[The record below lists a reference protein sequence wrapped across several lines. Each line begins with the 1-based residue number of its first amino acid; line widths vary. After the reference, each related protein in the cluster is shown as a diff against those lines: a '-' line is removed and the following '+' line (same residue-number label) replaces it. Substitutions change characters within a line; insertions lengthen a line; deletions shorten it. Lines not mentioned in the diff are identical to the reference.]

1 MFDGYRKTR
10 RPCIDYWS
18 IAGNVIAVEAG
29 DPARLS
35 YTVSSSRET
44 CSTQDRRFTYSR
56 VLPSSIHAKSVG
68 LSLDEDKGM
77 DRCRHERQKT
87 KIGKVGEGG
96 KKKENI
102 GKEKKRTISQVK
114 KHGSST
120 QEVRIHSQD
129 LPRARPCTLVQVDEL
144 GQSEP
149 CRS

>member
-96 KKKENI
+96 GKKRKYWKR
-102 GKEKKRTISQVK
+102 KEKNNITSK
-114 KHGSST
+114 K
-120 QEVRIHSQD
+120 
-129 LPRARPCTLVQVDEL
+129 ARF
-144 GQSEP
+144 
-149 CRS
+149 